1 MRGNGEEIF
10 KVKDLTVEDRTT
22 SNRIAIDRNWLLSR
36 LDRAIMSCQLVFV
49 TLNKP
54 NHCIIGA
61 THLGGTFCNRVQYRL
76 KISWRAG
83 DDMQDLTRG
92 RLLLQ
97 PFSDFSL

>member
-1 MRGNGEEIF
+1 MHGNGEQIF

-22 SNRIAIDRNWLLSR
+22 NERTAIHRSWLLLR
-36 LDRAIMSCQLVFV
+36 FDRAMMSCQLVFV
-49 TLNKP
+49 MLNKP

-97 PFSDFSL
+97 SFSDFPL